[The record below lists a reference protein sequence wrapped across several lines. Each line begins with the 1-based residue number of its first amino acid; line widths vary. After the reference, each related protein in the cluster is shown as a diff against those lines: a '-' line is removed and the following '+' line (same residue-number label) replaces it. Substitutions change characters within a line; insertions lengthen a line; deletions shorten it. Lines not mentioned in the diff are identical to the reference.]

1 MATTADVVIVGGG
14 VVGLATAYTL
24 ARRRMRNI
32 VVLERGYIGS
42 GATGRCGAGIRQQ
55 WGMKENI
62 ILARESVK
70 MFEELDGELGFN
82 TFFRQGGYLIL
93 ISDPAEYDL
102 ISGKIPLQNSLG
114 VPTRMM
120 TRAEMA
126 EFVPGLNLDG
136 VVAGAYCPTDG
147 TCYPYAVLWG
157 YAEAARRLWVD
168 IRVKTEV
175 THVAKRGDGRFE
187 VHTPDEIYETPVVIN
202 VAGAYTRSIAAKL
215 GIEIPTEPHR
225 HEICVTESLKACLEP
240 MVISLK
246 KGFYFS
252 QSMRGEIIGG
262 IGDDHE
268 PSSYS
273 TASTP
278 DFLFRYAA
286 ALRETFPALGRARII
301 RQWAGLYDVSP
312 DARPIIGGV
321 DGMPGYF
328 HACGFS
334 GHGFMLSPM
343 VARLLAELII
353 DGETSLPIEDL
364 SLERFAKGE
373 AVRDP
378 YVVG

>member
-1 MATTADVVIVGGG
+1 VSRTADILILGGG
-14 VVGLATAYTL
+14 VNGLATAYSL
-24 ARRRMRNI
+24 ARRGVKN
-32 VVLERGYIGS
+32 VTVLEKGYIGC

-55 WGMKENI
+55 WGMEANI
-62 ILARESVK
+62 VLARESVR
-70 MFEELDGELGFN
+70 MFENLDAELGFN

-93 ISDPAEYDL
+93 ISDQNEYDL
-102 ISGKIPLQNSLG
+102 ISDKIPLQNKLG

-120 TRAEMA
+120 TREEIAD
-126 EFVPGLNLDG
+126 FVPGLNLNG
-136 VVAGAYCPTDG
+136 VIAAAYCPTDG

-157 YAEAARRLWVD
+157 YGEAARRHGADV
-168 IRVKTEV
+168 RVKTEV
-175 THVAKRGDGRFE
+175 TSIHKRADGMFE
-187 VHTPDEIYETPVVIN
+187 VQTPDETYESPVVVN
-202 VAGAYTRSIAAKL
+202 VAGAYTRNLAAQL
-215 GIEIPTEPHR
+215 GIDIPTEPHR
-225 HEICVTESLKACLEP
+225 HEICVTESLKTFLEP
-240 MVISLK
+240 MVISIK

-252 QSMRGEIIGG
+252 QSMRGEIVGG

-268 PSSYS
+268 PASYS

-278 DFLFRYAA
+278 DFLFRYAK

-321 DGMPGYF
+321 DGVEGYY

-334 GHGFMLSPM
+334 GHGFMLSP
-343 VARLLAELII
+343 VVSKLLAELII
-353 DGETSLPIEDL
+353 DGTTSLPIDDL
-364 SLERFAKGE
+364 HLNRFASGT